1 MDLNA
6 GALDDGL
13 FIPIQAQPPQALK
26 DVVGEFGLGALPIG
40 VFDAQQKL
48 AALVAG
54 KQPVEDR
61 RTGRA
66 DVQGSGGAWRQAHA
80 DGRRTRLR
88 CAHQGTL
95 QVEGMK
101 LNGTDGIRTRN
112 FRRDRA
118 VL

>member
-1 MDLNA
+1 MDRDA

-13 FIPIQAQPPQALK
+13 FIPIEAKPAQALQ
-26 DVVGEFGLGALPIG
+26 DVLGEFGPGALPIG

-54 KQPVEDR
+54 KQPVEDCCS
-61 RTGRA
+61 GRA
-66 DVQGSGGAWRQAHA
+66 DVQGARGAWCQAHA
-80 DGRRTRLR
+80 DGGRNRLR

-101 LNGTDGIRTRN
+101 
-112 FRRDRA
+112 
-118 VL
+118 